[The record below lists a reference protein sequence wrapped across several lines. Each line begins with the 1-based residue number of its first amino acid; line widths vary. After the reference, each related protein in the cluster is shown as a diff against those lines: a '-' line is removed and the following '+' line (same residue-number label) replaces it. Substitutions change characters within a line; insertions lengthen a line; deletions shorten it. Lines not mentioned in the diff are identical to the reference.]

1 VQLAASTRPLLRVRL
16 SRVANHVECLECP
29 SPAGTVR
36 VTAVQLRHEMLLDN
50 QELENLYFVLQQ
62 FAEETDEE
70 VLHSSHAAVSLR
82 IWVPLAHTPRRPP
95 DAQERFPTDVQRVRV
110 DYERYCQ
117 ISVRCAEL
125 FGEKSLL
132 FFTPSTFLLFKRD
145 SHGRISILP
154 LFHYIMRKV
163 SIQQTRIYLSY
174 HDSSGGGYLTER
186 DLEAYV
192 DQVR

>member
-1 VQLAASTRPLLRVRL
+1 
-16 SRVANHVECLECP
+16 
-29 SPAGTVR
+29 
-36 VTAVQLRHEMLLDN
+36 M
-50 QELENLYFVLQQ
+50 
-62 FAEETDEE
+62 
-70 VLHSSHAAVSLR
+70 
-82 IWVPLAHTPRRPP
+82 
-95 DAQERFPTDVQRVRV
+95 QERYTPDVQRVRV

-132 FFTPSTFLLFKRD
+132 FFTPATFLLFKRD

-163 SIQQTRIYLSY
+163 SMQQTRIYLSY
-174 HDSSGGGYLTER
+174 HDSSGRGHLTER

-192 DQVR
+192 DQVRVGVVANSGASPANEAPRHAHWDWGVS